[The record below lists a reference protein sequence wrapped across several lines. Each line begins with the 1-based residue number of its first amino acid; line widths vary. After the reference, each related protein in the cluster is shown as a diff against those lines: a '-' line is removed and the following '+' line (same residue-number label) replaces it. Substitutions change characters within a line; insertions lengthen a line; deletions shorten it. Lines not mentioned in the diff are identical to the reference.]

1 MISPAQRIAIA
12 GWVFAALEI
21 DDNGV
26 AIVHPDPAYPRVLA
40 ESIGWVDEDSPRSP
54 DGPRIVL
61 SVLGTD
67 ERAPTEAADVPVA
80 GELETRYRELLDV
93 TIGIRCNARRNSAAP
108 SHAQDADQILRRIW
122 SRVHSESL
130 CAPLQD
136 AGIAT
141 TRRTTVAPIP
151 RLARGSQWETA
162 ATFSLV
168 VRISP
173 TVTERPGHIERVA
186 GTGTLS
192 PLPPQDFDADATP

>member
-1 MISPAQRIAIA
+1 MISPAQRVALRA
-12 GWVFAALEI
+12 WVLAALEL
-21 DDNGV
+21 DDNGI
-26 AIVHPDPAYPRVLA
+26 ALVHPNAAYPRVLA
-40 ESIGWVDEDSPRSP
+40 DAVGWVDEDPPRGA

-67 ERAPTEAADVPVA
+67 ERAPTEASDTPVGA
-80 GELETRYRELLDV
+80 ELQTRYREQLDV
-93 TIGIRCNARRNSAAP
+93 TLGIRCNSRRSTTAP

-130 CAPLQD
+130 CTPLQ
-136 AGIAT
+136 AVGVAT
-141 TRRTTVAPIP
+141 TRRSSVAPVP

-173 TVTERPGHIERVA
+173 TVTERPGHIERAA
-186 GTGTLS
+186 GTGTLD
-192 PLPPQDFDADATP
+192 PLPAQTFDADATP